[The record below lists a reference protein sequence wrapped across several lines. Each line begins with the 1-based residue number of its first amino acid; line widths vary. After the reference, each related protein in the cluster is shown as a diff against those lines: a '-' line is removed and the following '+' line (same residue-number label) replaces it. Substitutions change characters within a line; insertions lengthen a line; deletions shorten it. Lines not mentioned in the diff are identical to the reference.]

1 MMPEK
6 KNIILK
12 NERKRKEPPCSN
24 LIQGE
29 SKKLRLNNWVAITDE
44 NENDYYSE
52 GSYEESDS
60 GNEEDNHFTVQ

>member
-12 NERKRKEPPCSN
+12 NERKRKESPWSN

-29 SKKLRLNNWVAITDE
+29 SKKLRLNN
-44 NENDYYSE
+44 
-52 GSYEESDS
+52 
-60 GNEEDNHFTVQ
+60 

>member
-12 NERKRKEPPCSN
+12 NERKRKGFPCSN

-29 SKKLRLNNWVAITDE
+29 SKKLRLNN
-44 NENDYYSE
+44 
-52 GSYEESDS
+52 
-60 GNEEDNHFTVQ
+60 